1 MQNQPSWGQRSESF
15 SLILGFPSQRR
26 ESTPRRRFFALALA
40 RIFAGAHWVMF
51 SPKRLRPVAPLP
63 AAASHSMWW
72 VRTGGWCLFRW
83 ALGPASDG
91 GSGQWELGALV
102 GVTTV
107 LSDPLV
113 QCTVGHVG
121 RVGFAM
127 ASTTM
132 VPPTVAVAPSPL
144 RMVEL
149 CL

>member
-1 MQNQPSWGQRSESF
+1 MASR
-15 SLILGFPSQRR
+15 LRACIR
-26 ESTPRRRFFALALA
+26 ESDCT
-40 RIFAGAHWVMF
+40 GTY
-51 SPKRLRPVAPLP
+51 S
-63 AAASHSMWW
+63 W
-72 VRTGGWCLFRW
+72 VRTGGWWLFRW

-113 QCTVGHVG
+113 GGTAA
-121 RVGFAM
+121 RAR
-127 ASTTM
+127 A
-132 VPPTVAVAPSPL
+132 AVYPSPL